1 MHEVQQLLQR
11 EIEFV
16 KLLRQLSA
24 ATVPES
30 DSIGHQYVNFTK
42 IYIRNVYTHDIFAAN
57 DSTSNDGQV
66 FLCITLVSE

>member
-16 KLLRQLSA
+16 KLLRQLTTAS
-24 ATVPES
+24 VPEG

-57 DSTSNDGQV
+57 DSTSNDRQV